1 MITYVACTHLGGAL
15 ANCARIDL
23 YFVVSRF
30 WRHVSSGNI
39 AWQSQSSLNEMWRS
53 APEQRPPAWQSQ
65 HLRNLVVLTL
75 PSESNCR
82 FPELGAFALLDQVAS
97 KWRLIPITRGALPS
111 ERCKDRSTVR
121 ELEMTTRPA
130 GGWWCPSSDPSGGV
144 RKTGRA
150 DAHTRGGASSR
161 RTRWPLP
168 APQCSLFGRQN
179 AFGLHALLLA
189 SKQALSIN
197 TRHRMSVTMVRTGA
211 AHSQFLALVPAR

>member
-1 MITYVACTHLGGAL
+1 MQSGLRSEDLPGATYHMITYVACTHLGGAL

-82 FPELGAFALLDQVAS
+82 FPELGAFALLDQGAS
-97 KWRLIPITRGALPS
+97 KWRLIPTTRGA
-111 ERCKDRSTVR
+111 
-121 ELEMTTRPA
+121 
-130 GGWWCPSSDPSGGV
+130 
-144 RKTGRA
+144 
-150 DAHTRGGASSR
+150 
-161 RTRWPLP
+161 P
-168 APQCSLFGRQN
+168 APQCSLFGRQD

-197 TRHRMSVTMVRTGA
+197 TRHRMSVTMVRTGP